1 MEMKENSQKKVLL
14 SVLGVAILV
23 VAVIGISFAAYT
35 ATFDTGENSISTG
48 TIMVSYTESD
58 NAINITNALPI
69 DDATGKALTGEGN
82 TFDFTVST
90 QATNALTVPYTITL
104 TPVTVA
110 DNALANNQVKVY
122 LTKDG
127 TQVLAPTLVS
137 GLTAATGTRTGS
149 FVLHTDQDV
158 YTKTGEAAKSSSYVL
173 RMWVDKNVTASQG
186 LTYKAKVNVDSSVT
200 PIQ

>member
-1 MEMKENSQKKVLL
+1 MKENSQKKVLL

-35 ATFDTGENSISTG
+35 ATFDTDENSISTG

-69 DDATGKALTGEGN
+69 DDATGKALTGTGN

-110 DNALANNQVKVY
+110 ENALTNDQVKVY

-127 TQVLAPTLVS
+127 TEVLAPKLVS
-137 GLTAATGTRTGS
+137 GLTAAAGARTGS
-149 FVLHTDQDV
+149 FVLHEDQDV
-158 YTKTGEAAKSSSYVL
+158 YNTTGETAKSSSYVL
-173 RMWVDKNVTASQG
+173 RMWVDKSVTAAQG

>member
-1 MEMKENSQKKVLL
+1 MKENSQKKVLL

-69 DDATGKALTGEGN
+69 DDATGKALAGEGN

-137 GLTAATGTRTGS
+137 GLTAATGTRAGS

>member
-69 DDATGKALTGEGN
+69 DDATGKALAGEGN

-137 GLTAATGTRTGS
+137 GLTAATGTRAGS
-149 FVLHTDQDV
+149 FVLHTDKDV
-158 YTKTGEAAKSSSYVL
+158 YTKTGETAKSSSYVL

>member
-1 MEMKENSQKKVLL
+1 MKENSQKKVLL

-58 NAINITNALPI
+58 KAINITNALPI
-69 DDATGKALTGEGN
+69 DDETGKALTGEGN

-104 TPVTVA
+104 TPSSDENTLTN
-110 DNALANNQVKVY
+110 DQVKVY
-122 LTKDG
+122 LTKDEE
-127 TQVLAPTLVS
+127 QKLAPTLVS
-137 GLTAATGTRTGS
+137 GLTPATGTRTGS
-149 FVLHTDQDV
+149 FVLHDDKDV
-158 YTKTGEAAKSSSYVL
+158 YTKTGETAKSSSYVL
-173 RMWVDKNVTASQG
+173 RMWVDKNVTATKG
-186 LTYKAKVNVDSSVT
+186 LTYKAKVNVDSSVK
-200 PIQ
+200 PVA

>member
-1 MEMKENSQKKVLL
+1 MKENSQKKVLL

-69 DDATGKALTGEGN
+69 DDATGKALAGEGN

-137 GLTAATGTRTGS
+137 GLTAATGTRAGS
-149 FVLHTDQDV
+149 FVLHTDKDV
-158 YTKTGEAAKSSSYVL
+158 YTKTGETAKSSSYVL

>member
-1 MEMKENSQKKVLL
+1 MKENSQKKVLL

-35 ATFDTGENSISTG
+35 TTFDTGENSISTG

-149 FVLHTDQDV
+149 FVLHTDKDV